1 MGKRILVVEDSTM
14 MRRVIMK
21 VLKEAGH
28 AIAGEASSGSAA
40 VEMYQELKPDL
51 VTMDITMRGMD
62 GFTAA
67 REIMNLDGNAKIVI
81 LSNLDE
87 DKYRDEVDRIGALG
101 LVNKHNSDQI
111 LRLVSGTDE
120 PGGNHESSAGIA
132 KE

>member
-28 AIAGEASSGSAA
+28 EIVGEASSGIDAIN
-40 VEMYQELKPDL
+40 MYQELKPDI

-62 GFTAA
+62 GLTASK
-67 REIMNLDGNAKIVI
+67 EIMAIDSDAKILI

-87 DKYRDEVDRIGALG
+87 EKYRDEVNSIGAIG
-101 LVNKHNSDQI
+101 LVNKHQTDQI
-111 LRLVSGTDE
+111 LEILGS
-120 PGGNHESSAGIA
+120 
-132 KE
+132 